1 MYVTLPD
8 ALFLGQAV
16 TTGLLGPMGLVQ
28 PLPPLVCKSAIYS
41 STSELLVWRGLLK
54 GNMHAE
60 ASVTKSQLRRRVS
73 SAMLMVLQIRQDKE
87 WRVWKYRGEQ
97 KAGRKARDS
106 RDTLLAQLS

>member
-16 TTGLLGPMGLVQ
+16 ITGLLGPMGLVQ

-41 STSELLVWRGLLK
+41 STSELLVRRGLLK

-87 WRVWKYRGEQ
+87 CGCGNIEVSKRRVQ
-97 KAGRKARDS
+97 KRETAGAHS
-106 RDTLLAQLS
+106 